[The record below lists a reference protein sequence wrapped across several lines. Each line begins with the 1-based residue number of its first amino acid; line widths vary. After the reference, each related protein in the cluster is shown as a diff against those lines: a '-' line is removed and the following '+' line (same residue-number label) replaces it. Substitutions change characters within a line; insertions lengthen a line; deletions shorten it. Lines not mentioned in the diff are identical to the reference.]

1 MLNAEEVNKI
11 KEDLKVVLD
20 KEEEDD
26 ALEIMNRLDKELV
39 YNKEL
44 LKETKIGVF
53 LSEIGKNNKNK
64 EISTKAKRLVKKW
77 KYQYEE
83 EKGKNQPKK
92 IDNDNKSAVSSNT
105 NNKPI
110 NNKKLLKRSHSEH
123 ESTGSPTDTTPS
135 STNSSSNTAEIKIL
149 KKARTAVTNL
159 SSKHKDNVVTT
170 NKIITKTTTTVVT
183 KQTKRNISQSESS
196 GSPVDSP
203 TSTTDDT
210 NFIKKARNNTIRSTP
225 TKTSSTDT
233 SPPLSTTVNEERKFE
248 IEIDSYEGSG
258 DKTRNTCVGLLYN
271 AMAFDSTASS
281 EVLLNRS
288 ERIESIVLKQNNGNP
303 AKEYRDKLRGLIL
316 NLKAKN
322 NPKLR
327 HGVVDGTITVE
338 RFCTMSKE
346 EMASEEMRARDRA
359 IQNNN
364 HLKARGAAPP
374 KSETNMFRCGK
385 CGKRETTYYQMQIC

>member
-44 LKETKIGVF
+44 LK
-53 LSEIGKNNKNK
+53 
-64 EISTKAKRLVKKW
+64 
-77 KYQYEE
+77 YEE
-83 EKGKNQPKK
+83 EKGKNQPK
-92 IDNDNKSAVSSNT
+92 INNDNKSAVSSHT
-105 NNKPI
+105 NNKSI

-135 STNSSSNTAEIKIL
+135 PTNSSSNTAEIKIL

-159 SSKHKDNVVTT
+159 SSKNKDNVVTT

-233 SPPLSTTVNEERKFE
+233 SPPLSTTANEERKFE

-281 EVLLNRS
+281 EVLLSRS

-385 CGKRETTYYQMQIC
+385 CGKRETTYYQMQIFVLTVIGIGVAILVDKLMVMIWNN